1 MKIKVSIFAFTC
13 VCIAFVILFAGCAL
27 MPNTMVEDEV
37 SMKKYSIE
45 DFQSITIGE
54 STYHEVYDIA
64 PVESLHI
71 TSYGAFCDYPTQS
84 GGYIRIK
91 FYGKDLVV
99 GAIEEIASKCD

>member
-1 MKIKVSIFAFTC
+1 MKIKGSIFAFTC
-13 VCIAFVILFAGCAL
+13 ICIAFVVLFAGCAL
-27 MPNTMVEDEV
+27 MPNTAGQDGV
-37 SMKKYSIE
+37 SKKKYSIE

-54 STYHEVYDIA
+54 STYREVYEIA
-64 PVESLHI
+64 PLESLQI

-99 GAIEEIASKCD
+99 GAIEEIASNR